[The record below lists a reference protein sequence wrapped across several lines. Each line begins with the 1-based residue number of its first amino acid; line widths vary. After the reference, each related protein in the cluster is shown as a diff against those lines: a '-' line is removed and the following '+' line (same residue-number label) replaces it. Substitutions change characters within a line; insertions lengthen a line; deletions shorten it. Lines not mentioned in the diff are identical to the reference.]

1 MRAFVATATLL
12 ALCGCATP
20 DFEARHPGAQ
30 QGSPRAREATGSCLQ
45 QMLASPE
52 IQALKSKF
60 PPLEPGSLPS
70 QAQLA
75 DPTLATPQ
83 EAKLVLSFH
92 QKYIVPCRQEGLVR
106 TSTIGPQPVAIVVE
120 GFATADALILKLVEG
135 KMTWGEYN
143 RTIQVLRTDARAYLA
158 AVAARQHSNPGL
170 EDLAEDARQ
179 HQAAMVALEN
189 WKRQQQ
195 ALVQKQ
201 RQLNPGDPA
210 RLNDCTY
217 FSATVTCPML

>member
-1 MRAFVATATLL
+1 M
-12 ALCGCATP
+12 
-20 DFEARHPGAQ
+20 
-30 QGSPRAREATGSCLQ
+30 
-45 QMLASPE
+45 
-52 IQALKSKF
+52 
-60 PPLEPGSLPS
+60 
-70 QAQLA
+70 
-75 DPTLATPQ
+75 
-83 EAKLVLSFH
+83 
-92 QKYIVPCRQEGLVR
+92 
-106 TSTIGPQPVAIVVE
+106 VE

-143 RTIQVLRTDARAYLA
+143 GTIQALRTDARAYLA

-201 RQLNPGDPA
+201 RQFNPGDPA

-217 FSATVTCPML
+217 FSATVTCPMSAVIPSVARDDLVTSRRAACAPPGRRRRSAP